1 MSEKLT
7 TAMLGG
13 GGATTTGGPG
23 ALLSGGG
30 SAAFSARTKRQ
41 NENEDASI
49 VVLETMNGRTLF
61 SYAFL
66 SQLEIKALIPKV
78 LKLVVGNGVMFG

>member
-1 MSEKLT
+1 
-7 TAMLGG
+7 MLGG

-49 VVLETMNGRTLF
+49 VVLETMNGRTFF

-78 LKLVVGNGVMFG
+78 LKLVVVVME